1 MCLFVFCGKGD
12 SCQICDI
19 ETAYLPKSICDDIIC
34 KGKIHLVLWDV
45 LCLPKNVG
53 RFGVEEDETSEFK
66 IGNFDPQIGHC
77 GWSIDVVIGDDTKP
91 IVESSRSG
99 RNFCKCLCESCDDL
113 NRKLGDDLS
122 INFWNIRN
130 AGSKNPRIDIH
141 DHVKDFFFPVLFELF
156 LVLFILLPKWLF
168 QKQYKKYSKEFEE
181 CGKQLSHSGPNRLTR
196 GLGRCYTYFSLNKM

>member
-19 ETAYLPKSICDDIIC
+19 ETAYLPKSICDYIIC

-77 GWSIDVVIGDDTKP
+77 G
-91 IVESSRSG
+91 
-99 RNFCKCLCESCDDL
+99 
-113 NRKLGDDLS
+113 
-122 INFWNIRN
+122 
-130 AGSKNPRIDIH
+130 
-141 DHVKDFFFPVLFELF
+141 
-156 LVLFILLPKWLF
+156 
-168 QKQYKKYSKEFEE
+168 
-181 CGKQLSHSGPNRLTR
+181 
-196 GLGRCYTYFSLNKM
+196 